1 MLDEAGVNQLIHGV
15 KSRHLFTLALSLEND
30 RDVVLWKIFQI
41 RGVTDASDGVK
52 QKYYHTAP

>member
-30 RDVVLWKIFQI
+30 RDVVL
-41 RGVTDASDGVK
+41 
-52 QKYYHTAP
+52 